1 MRNLIIILVC
11 WMSCVA
17 MVAQDSVRLYVDT
30 MKVEDLVAPPS
41 AEDFYLLELL
51 SEQSKEIARREDS
64 VHQHRLAM
72 DTTTIVPLHLGYAD
86 SLKIVEQL
94 RRQKGT
100 TPLCLPLLYRP
111 QQPLHFRPLEYSAK
125 VDTTMPVFP
134 SYVAKSPRQE
144 VRRYLTTHAA
154 GLYVGQV
161 NSDKLMRD
169 IDENEETKSS
179 VYELQVPEKSLIKD
193 VETDRQE
200 YLNRLKNQRNPWFKE
215 LTLLM
220 QFTQNYVSSNWY
232 EGGNSSFSM
241 YGSAKGVFKYDDKKR
256 IAWDNVFEWN
266 EGLATNSGD
275 TIHRINTSEDLFRIY
290 SKLGVKVKDKLYTS
304 FSVEYRSQVLPTYKT
319 NSTDKKTS
327 FCTPIRFDLA
337 LGLDY
342 KPVKGLSIVAAP
354 AAYKMVYAN
363 DTAHVSAT
371 SFGIE
376 KGENIFHKFG
386 ASVRLEWVWKPLREI
401 SLETKFYAYKSY
413 LDKSGE
419 VDLEVNCDFLINRFM
434 SARVKLHPRY
444 DSSRI
449 LEGEGKA
456 KMQFKELISIG
467 FSHKFH

>member
-17 MVAQDSVRLYVDT
+17 MVAQDSARLYVDT
-30 MKVEDLVAPPS
+30 MNVGDLVSPPS

-51 SEQSKEIARREDS
+51 NEQSKEIARREDS
-64 VHQHRLAM
+64 LHKLRLAM

-86 SLKIVEQL
+86 SLKVAEHL
-94 RRQKGT
+94 RQQRGL
-100 TPLCLPLLYRP
+100 TPLCLPPLYHP
-111 QQPLHFRPLEYSAK
+111 QPPLHFRPLEYSAK
-125 VDTTMPVFP
+125 ADTAKPLFL
-134 SYVAKSPRQE
+134 SFEAKSVRQE
-144 VRRYLTTHAA
+144 ARRYITIHAA
-154 GLYVGQV
+154 DLYVGTM
-161 NSDKLMRD
+161 NPDKVMND
-169 IDENEETKSS
+169 VEEETKSS

-193 VETDRQE
+193 VEADRQE

-241 YGSAKGVFKYDDKKR
+241 YGSAKGVLKYDDKKR

-266 EGLATNSGD
+266 EGFATNSGD
-275 TIHRINTSEDLFRIY
+275 TVHLFNTSEDLFRLY
-290 SKLGVKVKDKLYTS
+290 SKLGVKLKDKLYGS

-319 NSTDKKTS
+319 NSKTEKKTT

-371 SFGIE
+371 SFGIAEGE
-376 KGENIFHKFG
+376 KAFHKFG
-386 ASVRLEWVWKPLREI
+386 ASVRVEWVWKPLREV
-401 SLETKFYAYKSY
+401 SLETKLYAYKSY

-419 VDLEVNCDFLINRFM
+419 VDLEVNCDFIINRFM

-444 DSSRI
+444 DSSRK
-449 LEGEGKA
+449 LEGEEKA

>member
-17 MVAQDSVRLYVDT
+17 MVAQDSARLYVDT
-30 MKVEDLVAPPS
+30 MNVGDLVSPPS

-51 SEQSKEIARREDS
+51 NEQSKEIARREDS
-64 VHQHRLAM
+64 LHQLRLAM

-86 SLKIVEQL
+86 SLKIQEQL
-94 RRQKGT
+94 RRQKGV
-100 TPLCLPLLYRP
+100 TPLCLPQLYQPQRP
-111 QQPLHFRPLEYSAK
+111 LRFRPLVYSAK
-125 VDTTMPVFP
+125 VDTAAPLFRP
-134 SYVAKSPRQE
+134 FIAKSPRQE

-154 GLYVGQV
+154 GLYAGTV
-161 NSDKLMRD
+161 NPDKVMRD
-169 IDENEETKSS
+169 VDAETKSS

-193 VETDRQE
+193 VEADRQE

-215 LTLLM
+215 LTLLI

-241 YGSAKGVFKYDDKKR
+241 YGSAKGVLKYDDKKR

-275 TIHRINTSEDLFRIY
+275 TIHRINTSEDLFRLY

-319 NSTDKKTS
+319 NSIDKKTT

-363 DTAHVSAT
+363 DTAHVSVT
-371 SFGIE
+371 SLGIE
-376 KGENIFHKFG
+376 EGKNAFHKFG

-419 VDLEVNCDFLINRFM
+419 VDLELNCDFLINRFM

-444 DSSRI
+444 DSTRK
-449 LEGEGKA
+449 LEGEDHA